1 MENKYYAF
9 ISYSRK
15 DIQDAKWIHSSLEK
29 FHIPTKLPRPADAEP
44 IPKPLRCF
52 RDINDLDVMPES
64 FVKGIENALESS
76 KYLVVVCSPNSAKSN
91 ADGNHY
97 VDWEIKKYIEIHG
110 IDYAKNHILP
120 VIIDGEIS
128 NNTKENECLPP
139 SLYSFGDD
147 FLQHNFPILNYG
159 EDKIL
164 SKESKNDFILK
175 ILSFLLQVQY
185 SVLNDRYLKEQ
196 KRKRNIFLGAA
207 ISLSVIFALI
217 SVYAGFGW
225 KNASKNLAFVYY
237 TQANSLMETNDVS
250 KALAYYNKSL
260 QLDKNPV
267 VQKEVYNLV
276 TNASWLVEKDSLTL
290 LPQKEPEYFIKQIN

>member
-29 FHIPTKLPRPADAEP
+29 FHIPAKLPRPADAEP

-64 FVKGIENALESS
+64 FVKGIENAIESS

-97 VDWEIKKYIEIHG
+97 VDWEIKKYIKIHG

-128 NNTKENECLPP
+128 NVMSPYPIDEKFK
-139 SLYSFGDD
+139 SFGFEVQVIDG
-147 FLQHNFPILNYG
+147 HNFKDILEAFNKARG
-159 EDKIL
+159 TKGKPTAIIAKTIKGKGVSFMENQAGWHGKAP
-164 SKESKNDFILK
+164 ND
-175 ILSFLLQVQY
+175 
-185 SVLNDRYLKEQ
+185 EE
-196 KRKRNIFLGAA
+196 
-207 ISLSVIFALI
+207 
-217 SVYAGFGW
+217 
-225 KNASKNLAFVYY
+225 
-237 TQANSLMETNDVS
+237 ME
-250 KALAYYNKSL
+250 KALA
-260 QLDKNPV
+260 
-267 VQKEVYNLV
+267 ELV
-276 TNASWLVEKDSLTL
+276 
-290 LPQKEPEYFIKQIN
+290 

>member
-1 MENKYYAF
+1 MENKYYVF

-29 FHIPTKLPRPADAEP
+29 FHIPAKLPRPADAEP

-139 SLYSFGDD
+139 SLYNLGND
-147 FLQHNFPILNYG
+147 FLQHNFPILSYG

-175 ILSFLLQVQY
+175 I
-185 SVLNDRYLKEQ
+185 
-196 KRKRNIFLGAA
+196 
-207 ISLSVIFALI
+207 
-217 SVYAGFGW
+217 
-225 KNASKNLAFVYY
+225 
-237 TQANSLMETNDVS
+237 
-250 KALAYYNKSL
+250 
-260 QLDKNPV
+260 
-267 VQKEVYNLV
+267 
-276 TNASWLVEKDSLTL
+276 
-290 LPQKEPEYFIKQIN
+290 FIPK